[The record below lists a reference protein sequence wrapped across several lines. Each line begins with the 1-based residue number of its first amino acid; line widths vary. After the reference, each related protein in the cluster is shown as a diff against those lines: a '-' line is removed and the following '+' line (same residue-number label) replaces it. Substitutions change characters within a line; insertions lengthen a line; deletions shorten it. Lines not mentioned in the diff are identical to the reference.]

1 MFGVYYKCKYKL
13 VSWPKFVCMVDISHS
28 FTSLLYYLLGSLHE
42 ILNHAILTGHDW
54 EAGETIPEY
63 SYVVAKYF
71 SAFLTVVILSLEL
84 MNATHRDIKESIGLF
99 FQGSD
104 EGSRRL
110 NWPVVIVNLLKV
122 GIILFCVTLF
132 LWLILPDDLAIAGLC
147 AVFALSITRVL
158 NHIFIN
164 EKEMVEEVTD
174 RAVNIARDIG
184 GAARG
189 GIDKGVGVVRGEKK
203 PFSQDDEERAE

>member
-1 MFGVYYKCKYKL
+1 
-13 VSWPKFVCMVDISHS
+13 MVGYSSHS
-28 FTSLLYYLLGSLHE
+28 LTSVLYHLLGSLHE
-42 ILNHAILTGHDW
+42 ILDHTLLTGHDW

-63 SYVVAKYF
+63 SYAMAKYF

-84 MNATHRDIKESIGLF
+84 MNATHRDIKESFGLF

-104 EGSRRL
+104 EGSKRL
-110 NWPVVIVNLLKV
+110 NWPVLIVNLLKV
-122 GIILFCVTLF
+122 GIILFCATLSV
-132 LWLILPDDLAIAGLC
+132 WLVLPDDLAIAGLC
-147 AVFALSITRVL
+147 VVFALSVTRVL

-164 EKEMVEEVTD
+164 EKEMVEEVTE
-174 RAVNIARDIG
+174 RAVHVARDIG

-203 PFSQDDEERAE
+203 PFSEDDEERAE